1 MSRTKVFLA
10 LPSTGQREDYHT
22 YIIDHW
28 RKRYED
34 DIEFVL
40 PERCENYFQHDFARN
55 SYTERFLESD
65 CDIMLFLDSDVIPPE
80 HLFDF
85 VTVHGSKNWLI
96 AGAPYPLWLAR
107 PGTNDMA
114 VCYSAYKGNAP
125 DERGQ
130 HGFKMAFVPSQGV
143 EWLDGLATGC
153 LLIRR
158 ELFSKLARPFFEF
171 KRNPKTME
179 VIEGEDLGFALKL
192 QKLGVRYLCDHGMV
206 CGHYKRV
213 NLLEIQ
219 NYATRMSN
227 EKVVAFHEQIKD
239 ALQQA
244 VQRAANEG
252 YQKGLAAGRAT
263 PTAPRKTQ
271 SGLILPAAITS

>member
-1 MSRTKVFLA
+1 MSLPKVFLA

-22 YIIDHW
+22 YVIDQW
-28 RKRYED
+28 RKRYEGEL
-34 DIEFVL
+34 EFVL
-40 PERCENYFQHDFARN
+40 PERCENYFMHDFARN
-55 SYTERFLESD
+55 AYVERFLESE
-65 CDIMLFLDSDVIPPE
+65 CDVMLFLDSDVIPPE
-80 HLFDF
+80 HLFDLM
-85 VTVHGSKNWLI
+85 TVHRNKDWLI

-107 PGTNDMA
+107 PCTSDMA

-125 DERGQ
+125 DEKGH
-130 HGFKMAFVPSQGV
+130 HGFQMALVPQQGV

-158 ELFSKLARPFFEF
+158 ELFSKLERPFFEF

-192 QKLGVRYLCDHGMV
+192 QKLGIKYLCDHGMV

-213 NLLEIQ
+213 NLLEVQ
-219 NYATRMSN
+219 NYATQMSN
-227 EKVVAFHEQIKD
+227 EKVVSYHEQIKD
-239 ALQQA
+239 AFQQA

-252 YQKGLAAGRAT
+252 YQKGLQAGRAEARV
-263 PTAPRKTQ
+263 PHKTQ
-271 SGLILPAAITS
+271 SGLILPASMTS